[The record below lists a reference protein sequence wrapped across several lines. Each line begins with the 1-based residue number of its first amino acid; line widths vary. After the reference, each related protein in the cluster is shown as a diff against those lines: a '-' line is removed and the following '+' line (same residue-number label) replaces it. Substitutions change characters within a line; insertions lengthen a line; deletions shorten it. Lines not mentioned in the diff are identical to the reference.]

1 MLIRRSHRNYS
12 TYIGLPKKRNDE
24 ALLCQ
29 YISNHSA
36 CVCVLNKQAYE
47 ELSVKRV
54 GLYNIYTILVDG
66 RRSRRRAL
74 YTWDVR
80 IWAPCI

>member
-1 MLIRRSHRNYS
+1 MKLFCVNIYPITLR
-12 TYIGLPKKRNDE
+12 
-24 ALLCQ
+24 
-29 YISNHSA
+29 
-36 CVCVLNKQAYE
+36 VCVLNKQAYE

-66 RRSRRRAL
+66 RRSRRRAP